1 MNSSLSFWASSSHIL
16 LAFIIVLRDSL
27 NKGPFISRYT
37 GLRFL
42 KIHLAGPDPGDHDE
56 FLVHAN
62 LQEKFKIQAM
72 FQVATWAQLFEG

>member
-37 GLRFL
+37 GLQFL
-42 KIHLAGPDPGDHDE
+42 KIHLAGADPGDHDE
-56 FLVHAN
+56 FLFDN
-62 LQEKFKIQAM
+62 PQEKFKIQAM